1 MFYLRLLLLKRILP
15 AFTMCGMWHDAM
27 NQADRMTT
35 ALKDCLMYGLLVGSC
50 SDIESKSV
58 MQFLLLCI
66 SAREQG

>member
-1 MFYLRLLLLKRILP
+1 MLLRLLLLKWILP
-15 AFTMCGMWHDAM
+15 AFTMCGMWDDAI

-35 ALKDCLMYGLLVGSC
+35 TLKDCLTYGLLVESS

-58 MQFLLLCI
+58 MQFLLLCM

>member
-1 MFYLRLLLLKRILP
+1 MLLRLLLLKWILP
-15 AFTMCGMWHDAM
+15 AFTMCGMWDDAI

-35 ALKDCLMYGLLVGSC
+35 TLKDCLTYGLLVESC

-58 MQFLLLCI
+58 MQFLLLCM